1 MCGRC
6 GTGVPRGSPWTPAS
20 WRSPVSRSR
29 NKKDQNARQHCAHS
43 GLGVR
48 QPLLE
53 EVLPSPG
60 ADGQSE
66 AQSGAGLVRG
76 HQVREQQG
84 RGWSLASS
92 AGFGLRP
99 PTPARGSSFFP
110 LLFITALGPQP
121 AWLPPAISPYHCSG
135 SQPWALWRQSP
146 LGPSWQGVEGRW
158 GGARCGGSCARP
170 SWSGLFSLLPAACG
184 AAEVLSG
191 QEWQAQQRGAV
202 SSQPL
207 PSLRPTGGNAASAG
221 SQEASHQARP
231 RTEAPKGSRLEAG
244 LPETTPISGKP
255 WVLALPPRAAVC
267 PQVIQSFSKPPWAPL
282 KLSPILARSPPAP
295 SPSTFWGRKSSK
307 LLWVAGMGEGC
318 PADAQLCP
326 QPQEA
331 QKELSEA
338 GGGNLVC
345 KDRRWGEGAHG
356 VGQGG
361 ERAPAQVCGAE
372 QSG

>member
-6 GTGVPRGSPWTPAS
+6 GTGVSRGSPWTPAS

-99 PTPARGSSFFP
+99 PTPTRGSSFFP

-158 GGARCGGSCARP
+158 GGGPLWGQLGQAELGWPVFSPPGSLWGRGGAEWAGVAGPAEGCC
-170 SWSGLFSLLPAACG
+170 LLPAPA
-184 AAEVLSG
+184 
-191 QEWQAQQRGAV
+191 
-202 SSQPL
+202 
-207 PSLRPTGGNAASAG
+207 
-221 SQEASHQARP
+221 
-231 RTEAPKGSRLEAG
+231 
-244 LPETTPISGKP
+244 I
-255 WVLALPPRAAVC
+255 
-267 PQVIQSFSKPPWAPL
+267 
-282 KLSPILARSPPAP
+282 AP
-295 SPSTFWGRKSSK
+295 SH
-307 LLWVAGMGEGC
+307 
-318 PADAQLCP
+318 
-326 QPQEA
+326 
-331 QKELSEA
+331 
-338 GGGNLVC
+338 
-345 KDRRWGEGAHG
+345 RR
-356 VGQGG
+356 
-361 ERAPAQVCGAE
+361 
-372 QSG
+372 